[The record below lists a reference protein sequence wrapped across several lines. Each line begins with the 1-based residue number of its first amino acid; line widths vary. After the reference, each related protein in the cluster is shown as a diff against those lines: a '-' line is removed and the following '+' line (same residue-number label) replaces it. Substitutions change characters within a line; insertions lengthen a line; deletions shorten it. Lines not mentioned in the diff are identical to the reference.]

1 MKPRLKPP
9 ATTVPPPPPLGKR
22 VGLAYLAF
30 TLIASAPLQAAEP
43 LGFKGI
49 HLGSAIQHIQNDP
62 RFDCRLLTTPLAEQ
76 VCTLRP
82 KEQETLAGAP
92 VSALY
97 YFYDRARLT
106 QIVISVAETHFQTA
120 SDALKGKYGAPEIKT
135 ETLANLSGQRFENR
149 QLTWRQGDL
158 QLQAER
164 YAGRLD
170 RSVIRFTD
178 TAAAARIQARRA
190 TSAGQDL

>member
-1 MKPRLKPP
+1 MK
-9 ATTVPPPPPLGKR
+9 A
-22 VGLAYLAF
+22 GLIFCLLLA
-30 TLIASAPLQAAEP
+30 AVCAQAAEP
-43 LGFKGI
+43 FGFKGV
-49 HLGSAIQHIQNDP
+49 HLGSSIQLTQGDP
-62 RFDCRLLTTPLAEQ
+62 RFDCRPLTTPLAEQ

-82 KEQETLAGAP
+82 KEQETLAGAR
-92 VSALY
+92 VNALY

-106 QIVISVAETHFQTA
+106 QIVIDLPETRFQAA
-120 SDALKGKYGAPEIKT
+120 SEALQGKYGLPDVKT
-135 ETLANLSGQRFENR
+135 AALTNLSGQRFENR
-149 QLTWRQGDL
+149 ILTWRQGDK

-190 TSAGQDL
+190 MPAGQDL